1 MPDLPTLIEDLKEDI
16 KDAQEIIDADPGPL
30 TEPDLS
36 SATSE
41 LDQSKTHAD
50 DALMD
55 PALVNLDPVLIGRP
69 WPAGANNKVDL
80 AVQWALD
87 AKTAGTNQEKADL
100 VGSVSKII
108 NQIKNDIGSGE

>member
-1 MPDLPTLIEDLKEDI
+1 MPDLPTLIEDLEADI
-16 KDAQEIIDADPGPL
+16 KDAKDIIAADPGPL

-50 DALMD
+50 DALLD
-55 PALVNLDPVLIGRP
+55 PALANLDPVLIGRP
-69 WPAGANNKVDL
+69 WPAGANSKVDL

-100 VGSVSKII
+100 LVSVSKII
-108 NQIKNDIGSGE
+108 IQIKNDIGSGE

>member
-1 MPDLPTLIEDLKEDI
+1 MPDLPTLLEDLEADI
-16 KDAQEIIDADPGPL
+16 KDAQEIIDLAAGPL
-30 TEPDLS
+30 NEPELS

-41 LDQSKTHAD
+41 LNQSKTHAD
-50 DALMD
+50 DALLD
-55 PALVNLDPVLIGRP
+55 PALANLDPVLIGRP

-100 VGSVSKII
+100 VTSVSKII
-108 NQIKNDIGSGE
+108 MQIKNDIGSEE

>member
-1 MPDLPTLIEDLKEDI
+1 MPDLPTLLEDLEADI
-16 KDAQEIIDADPGPL
+16 KDAQDIIDNLPGPL
-30 TEPDLS
+30 VEPNLS
-36 SATSE
+36 SATTE

-50 DALMD
+50 DALQD
-55 PALVNLDPVLIGRP
+55 SALVNLDPVLIGRP

-87 AKTAGTNQEKADL
+87 AKTAGTNQEKTDL

>member
-1 MPDLPTLIEDLKEDI
+1 MPDYPTLIEDLEEDI
-16 KDAQEIIDADPGPL
+16 KDAQEIIDNDPGPL

-41 LDQSKTHAD
+41 LDQAKTHAD
-50 DALMD
+50 DALQV

-69 WPAGANNKVDL
+69 WPSGANNKVDL

-100 VGSVSKII
+100 ITSVIKII
-108 NQIKNDIGSGE
+108 MQIKNDIGS